1 MSQKLILDASFHLLL
16 QQIDQEIASDALKQG
31 CPHPGCKGK
40 LHRADYPR
48 SPMGLSPDFR
58 DLYDLRISFCC
69 SICRRRTTT
78 VTVRFFGRRWY
89 PAPLFILLS
98 LLTLGINQR
107 RLTQV
112 KRHFG
117 FVASESTW
125 RRWRG
130 WWRTIFVQTPFWQ
143 QEKGRAPPTSE
154 LNRGP
159 FPRVLLNPLKGKFKE
174 KIPLLLHFLAPL
186 TAGNLRAV

>member
-1 MSQKLILDASFHLLL
+1 M
-16 QQIDQEIASDALKQG
+16 ASDALKQG

-48 SPMGLSPDFR
+48 SPMGLPADFR
-58 DLYDLRISFCC
+58 DLYNHRHSLCC
-69 SICRRRTTT
+69 DTCRKRTTPAS
-78 VTVRFFGRRWY
+78 VRFFGRRWY

-98 LLTLGINQR
+98 LLTCGISQR

-112 KRHFG
+112 KRHLG

-125 RRWRG
+125 RRWRQ
-130 WWRTIFVQTPFWQ
+130 WWRTHFVQTRFWQ
-143 QEKGRAPPTSE
+143 QEKGRVPPTPE
-154 LNRGP
+154 LSRGP
-159 FPRVLLNPLKGKFKE
+159 FPSVLLNLLKGRATE
-174 KIPLLLHFLAPL
+174 KIPLLLDFLSPP